1 MGIFDKIEIS
11 DWQEEEKNQSIEI
24 FDSLNHKI
32 GYEYLR
38 EVKRHF

>member
-11 DWQEEEKNQSIEI
+11 DWQEEEKKINPIEI

-38 EVKRHF
+38 EVQKR